1 MGIKLWGNLDLE
13 VQIQKLLFEIEIL
26 NKEYGRLLEENENL
40 LTIINKMKNDEAFYK

>member
-13 VQIQKLLFEIEIL
+13 VQIQKLKEEIKIL

-40 LTIINKMKNDEAFYK
+40 LTIIKKLKDQAFNK